1 MLLMKEFRMTNF
13 AAYSSLDQPSLYQIR
28 VQGIL
33 DPSWSARLEGLNI
46 EVEQCAGDL
55 PVTLLTGL
63 LQDQAALNGVLTT
76 LYGLGFTLRSVTTL

>member
-1 MLLMKEFRMTNF
+1 MLNF
-13 AAYSSLDQPSLYQIR
+13 TASSGFDQPSLYQIR

-33 DPSWSARLEGLNI
+33 DPSWSTRLEGLNI
-46 EVEQCAGDL
+46 EVEQCVGGL
-55 PVTLLTGL
+55 PVTLLSGW